1 MSRNNKR
8 NVTGQKKYIV
18 RHHWIMS
25 YQPSNTTA
33 EYRRRQMS
41 GTPILICCNNGTSR
55 LQKNKITPI
64 ELNKKE
70 ECLLGNFQQGS
81 MIIEQELKT
90 KNFKRFMRARTVF
103 ALFTCVRGFKFS
115 STHESS
121 QFTKESIGIHLLDDN
136 IYRTLTIFTEQ
147 ASTSIV

>member
-1 MSRNNKR
+1 
-8 NVTGQKKYIV
+8 
-18 RHHWIMS
+18 MS
-25 YQPSNTTA
+25 YQPSNTAA

-55 LQKNKITPI
+55 LQKNKTTPI

-103 ALFTCVRGFKFS
+103 ALFTFVKGFKFS
-115 STHESS
+115 STYESS
-121 QFTKESIGIHLLDDN
+121 HFTKESIGIHLFNDN
-136 IYRTLTIFTEQ
+136 IYGTLTIFTEQ
-147 ASTSIV
+147 AYTSII